1 MFSSGCGSGNWSKG
15 LEVLPE
21 IEPQEDTLGAME
33 NAWVCYEDVSNPATP
48 EVWKSTT
55 NIHKARD
62 VEERALARPSQS
74 LGLQSPEKEDGTTT
88 SGHGLGL
95 GIITQEA
102 NMDTTQ
108 AHVNDVSS
116 GTIDDRLLITF
127 EAIMGG
133 LHQHRRYKNF
143 LDPYSPQ
150 PDLDCNPQSFT

>member
-1 MFSSGCGSGNWSKG
+1 M
-15 LEVLPE
+15 
-21 IEPQEDTLGAME
+21 
-33 NAWVCYEDVSNPATP
+33 
-48 EVWKSTT
+48 
-55 NIHKARD
+55 
-62 VEERALARPSQS
+62 EERALARPSQS
-74 LGLQSPEKEDGTTT
+74 LSLQSPEKEDGTMT

-116 GTIDDRLLITF
+116 GTIADGLLITF

-133 LHQHRRYKNF
+133 LHQHRRHKNF

-150 PDLDCNPQSFT
+150 PDLECNPQSFTWTPGLYQA

>member
-1 MFSSGCGSGNWSKG
+1 MS
-15 LEVLPE
+15 
-21 IEPQEDTLGAME
+21 
-33 NAWVCYEDVSNPATP
+33 
-48 EVWKSTT
+48 
-55 NIHKARD
+55 
-62 VEERALARPSQS
+62 
-74 LGLQSPEKEDGTTT
+74 

-116 GTIDDRLLITF
+116 ATIDDWLLITL

-133 LHQHRRYKNF
+133 LHQHHHYKSF

-150 PDLDCNPQSFT
+150 PDLEYRHVRESTPASSDDEGRFQFFLLGHFAIRDIKKLRALDFDPYNTCMKYLGTAEQPWMLLNIHAYPRKTSEGHTCMSYS